1 MTRSLSSGSSSQT
14 LRFAELPIVR
24 CGHCGGR
31 FEMGLSPFCSAR
43 CASAH
48 AVWLDADP
56 TRTTAQRRAEMV
68 AKVDARLARRGR

>member
-1 MTRSLSSGSSSQT
+1 MTASSAQT

-31 FEMGLSPFCSAR
+31 FEMGVSPFCSAR
-43 CASAH
+43 CASTH

-56 TRTTAQRRAEMV
+56 TRTTVQRRAAMV
-68 AKVDARLARRGR
+68 AKVDARLASRKGVAA